1 MNVLIESTNF
11 SSNRMISPSNI
22 QHPYMMCFVVI
33 TSITVVCGTY
43 TFGVYFCSSW
53 DEMVGWGVCNLDEQ
67 LVSLFVDLGWD
78 ELVRVIV
85 SLLRLR
91 SILMCYSNLLLQT
104 FIASMLLCS
113 LSCASLSLPFLSVTD
128 M

>member
-22 QHPYMMCFVVI
+22 QHPYVMCFVVI
-33 TSITVVCGTY
+33 TSITMVCGTY

-67 LVSLFVDLGWD
+67 LVSLFLDLGWD

-91 SILMCYSNLLLQT
+91 SILMCYSNLL
-104 FIASMLLCS
+104 
-113 LSCASLSLPFLSVTD
+113 
-128 M
+128 